1 MEENPLNYWRE
12 VKLVGLG
19 GIVMGVL
26 TWFGGIIKGTLKKID
41 DSESTKAE
49 LHAFKNEVEIK
60 LTNIK
65 EDIHELKAK
74 RMK

>member
-1 MEENPLNYWRE
+1 MAENPLDYWRE
-12 VKLVGLG
+12 IKLIGIG
-19 GIVMGVL
+19 GIVMGIL

-49 LHAFKNEVEIK
+49 LHAFKHEVDIR

-65 EDIHELKAK
+65 EDIQEIKAK
-74 RMK
+74 RTK